1 MNHSIKIPVIII
13 LLISSTL
20 CLTYCKKKDTIPT
33 LTTVSV
39 SEITQ
44 ISAVSGGNVTSD
56 GGAEVTVR
64 GVCWGTSHN
73 PTTSS
78 DKTEDGTGTGA
89 FTSNLSYLMANITYY
104 VRAYA
109 SNSQGTS
116 YGNEVSFATSQIA
129 LATLTTAEI
138 TGITPT
144 TAFSGGY
151 ITDDGGGTITAS
163 GVCWSTAQNPTLD
176 NNFTTDGSESDAYS
190 SAISGL
196 TAKTNYYV
204 RAYATNE
211 AGTAYGNQLS
221 LTTTGI
227 SAIIF
232 NSDLTYGTVS
242 DIDGN
247 VYKTIQIGTQTWMAE
262 NLKTTKFN
270 DATSVP
276 NVTDLNAWNDLESPG
291 YCWCLNDA
299 STYKAVYGALYNWYA
314 VNTGKL
320 CPSGW
325 HAPSY
330 DEWNTLVTY
339 LGGVDVAGGKLKET
353 GTSHWNSPNEGA
365 TNESGFTAL
374 PGSTRDY
381 SADFAYG
388 DQIGIYGS
396 WWSSTV
402 ADPSHRYVLGM
413 NNFQASAYISGAYY
427 VSGYSVRCLKDN

>member
-1 MNHSIKIPVIII
+1 MNLSIKIPVVII

-20 CLTYCKKKDTIPT
+20 CLTYCKKKDTIPI

-39 SEITQ
+39 SGITQ
-44 ISAVSGGNVTSD
+44 TSAVSGGNVTSD
-56 GGAEVTVR
+56 GGAEVTAR

-89 FTSNLSYLMANITYY
+89 FTSNLSALTANTTYY
-104 VRAYA
+104 ARAYA
-109 SNSQGTS
+109 TNSLGTS
-116 YGNEVSFATSQIA
+116 YGNEISFATSQIA
-129 LATLTTAEI
+129 LATLTTVEV

-163 GVCWSTAQNPTLD
+163 GVCWSTAQNPTIS
-176 NNFTTDGSESDAYS
+176 NNFTTDGSVIDGYS
-190 SAISGL
+190 SAIPSL
-196 TAKTNYYV
+196 TANTTYYV

-221 LTTTGI
+221 FTTTGI
-227 SAIIF
+227 SAIVF
-232 NSDLTYGTVS
+232 NSNLTYGTVL

-247 VYKTIQIGTQTWMAE
+247 VYKTILIGTQTWMAE
-262 NLKTTKFN
+262 NLKTTKCN
-270 DATSVP
+270 DGTSVS
-276 NVTDLNAWNDLESPG
+276 NVTDLNAWDALTSPG

-325 HAPSY
+325 HVPSY
-330 DEWNTLVTY
+330 NEWNTLVAY
-339 LGGVDVAGGKLKET
+339 LGGVEVSGGKLKET
-353 GTSHWNSPNEGA
+353 GISHWVSPNTGA

-374 PGSTRDY
+374 PGSMRDIT
-381 SADFAYG
+381 ADFAHG
-388 DQIGIYGS
+388 DQIGIYGN

-402 ADPSHRYVLGM
+402 MDPVNRYVLGM
-413 NNFQASAYISGAYY
+413 NNFDASASISNAYY